1 MITTLESTIKFNS
14 KPVTYIPA
22 LGFSALTPF
31 FDSFQKW
38 GAKEGTFKPKLVA
51 HAGIQKNFK
60 VLDLGCG
67 TGTLTILVKKSQPLA
82 DVIGIDIDLNVLS
95 LAKEKA
101 AHAKVHITFDL
112 GTAFNLPYPDN
123 FFDRVVSSLVFHHL
137 TREHKLRALKEV
149 GRVLK
154 ANGEIHIA
162 DLGKPQN
169 ILMRLPSVVMGRLE
183 ETEDNVKGLLPQMLN
198 IAGFNEIEETSKL
211 MTIFG
216 TVSLYKG
223 LKIL

>member
-38 GAKEGTFKPKLVA
+38 GAKEGTFKPNLIA

-67 TGTLTILVKKSQPLA
+67 TGTLTILVKKNQPLA
-82 DVIGIDIDLNVLS
+82 DVIGIDIDPNVLS

-101 AHAKVHITFDL
+101 ANAKVHITFDL

-137 TREHKLRALKEV
+137 TRENKLRALKEV
-149 GRVLK
+149 RRVLK
-154 ANGEIHIA
+154 ANG
-162 DLGKPQN
+162 DTYC
-169 ILMRLPSVVMGRLE
+169 R
-183 ETEDNVKGLLPQMLN
+183 
-198 IAGFNEIEETSKL
+198 
-211 MTIFG
+211 FG
-216 TVSLYKG
+216 
-223 LKIL
+223 